1 MCGNIDH
8 GRSHTLGCIE
18 NCFAFELLTAEAQLN
33 YGASEDSN
41 LKPRFKQRLSFYLI
55 LHVGKIRINQ
65 IDFNNHIQT

>member
-41 LKPRFKQRLSFYLI
+41 LDSNKDCLF
-55 LHVGKIRINQ
+55 
-65 IDFNNHIQT
+65 T